1 MNHNILMPIMN
12 FMTRYYHRSEHNSRL
27 HIFSGTSLKT
37 NLLLL
42 LFAGVLFLNACEEKP
57 TMIGKDI
64 LPGTDFVSINSAD
77 TFNIVSYTMYDYPER
92 SEAQKMPFI
101 GNYYDPYFG
110 TTTSEFVSQ
119 LRLEKEWVKRE
130 YNVDSVKLVLRIVSV
145 YGNADVFRQLRITEI
160 SKQLYNDSAYYSN
173 SAVDTTDFG
182 LSVDIP
188 PLRSDTINRIE
199 VNLPPTFG
207 EYLIRDQDQLF
218 YYSTST
224 DDFRSYF
231 KGIYMRLL
239 SVSDSDPLLLGLD
252 VGSAASLGEYTNY
265 IVVYMHDR
273 DDNEIKTSF
282 RFLLD
287 PFKENASF
295 LRVRNDFSTASP
307 DKKFDFLINN
317 PVLDTMSYLQGLRG
331 VYTKL
336 IIPGLEKIKNDASG
350 GKIAINKARLFVP
363 VYYDGEN
370 YTSSKLPGYIYLRYM
385 NSVGVKEIIPDFYID
400 EYHNYFGGS
409 LDTTS
414 NSYKFNIS
422 NFIQDYLNDKN
433 GLLKPELEIFQS
445 LTEVRNVILKANDSK
460 TPVKLELTYTQF

>member
-1 MNHNILMPIMN
+1 M
-12 FMTRYYHRSEHNSRL
+12 
-27 HIFSGTSLKT
+27 
-37 NLLLL
+37 
-42 LFAGVLFLNACEEKP
+42 
-57 TMIGKDI
+57 
-64 LPGTDFVSINSAD
+64 
-77 TFNIVSYTMYDYPER
+77 
-92 SEAQKMPFI
+92 
-101 GNYYDPYFG
+101 
-110 TTTSEFVSQ
+110 
-119 LRLEKEWVKRE
+119 
-130 YNVDSVKLVLRIVSV
+130 KLVLRIVSV
-145 YGNADVFRQLRITEI
+145 YGNADVYRQLRITEI
-160 SKQLYNDSAYYSN
+160 SKQLFNDSAYYSN

-182 LSVDIP
+182 LSVVIP

-207 EYLIRDQDQLF
+207 EYLIRDQEQLF
-218 YYSTST
+218 YYSTTT

-231 KGIYMRLL
+231 KGIYMRVL

-252 VGSAASLGEYTNY
+252 VASAASLGEYTNY

-273 DDNEIKTSF
+273 DDNDIKYSF
-282 RFLLD
+282 RFLFD
-287 PFKENASF
+287 PLKENANF
-295 LRVRNDFSTASP
+295 LRVKYDFSTASP
-307 DKKFDFLINN
+307 DKKFDNIINN

-336 IIPGLEKIKNDASG
+336 IFPGLEKIKNDASG

-370 YTSSKLPGYIYLRYM
+370 YTSSKLPGNIYLRFV
-385 NSVGVKEIIPDFYID
+385 NSVGVKELIPDFYID

-409 LDTTS
+409 LDTTM

-422 NFIQDYLNDKN
+422 NFIQDYLNDKS

-460 TPVKLELTYTQF
+460 SPVRLEMTRTNF